1 MGYALLYES
10 MLDSVIVA
18 RDRFLKPPAS
28 PAELLRGREGSADDD
43 VLKNSTEREKPNGG
57 VMVPSQTRMLLG
69 LCSATEVFKENVEFW
84 SDVYGE
90 YFKATVP

>member
-18 RDRFLKPPAS
+18 RDRFLKPVVPS
-28 PAELLRGREGSADDD
+28 VRGRDTSADA
-43 VLKNSTEREKPNGG
+43 NPINHSGEREKPRGG

-69 LCSATEVFKENVEFW
+69 LCSATDVFKENVEFW

-90 YFKATVP
+90 HCKTCDIL